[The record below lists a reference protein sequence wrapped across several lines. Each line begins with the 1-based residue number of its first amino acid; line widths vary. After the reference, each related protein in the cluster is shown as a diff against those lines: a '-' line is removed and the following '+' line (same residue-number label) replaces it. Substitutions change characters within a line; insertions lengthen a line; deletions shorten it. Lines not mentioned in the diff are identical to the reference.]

1 MTPLKTNSGKTPE
14 SAASRKLASESLN
27 STQPPGSE
35 NSHTSP
41 VSLPEDVEPFM
52 SEEWERLH
60 EDDEDWDWERDLDN
74 PWESPRW

>member
-35 NSHTSP
+35 NSHISP
-41 VSLPEDVEPFM
+41 VSLPEDVDYPDD
-52 SEEWERLH
+52 EWGRLH
-60 EDDEDWDWERDLDN
+60 AADDENCADFDPIELMYGCK
-74 PWESPRW
+74 